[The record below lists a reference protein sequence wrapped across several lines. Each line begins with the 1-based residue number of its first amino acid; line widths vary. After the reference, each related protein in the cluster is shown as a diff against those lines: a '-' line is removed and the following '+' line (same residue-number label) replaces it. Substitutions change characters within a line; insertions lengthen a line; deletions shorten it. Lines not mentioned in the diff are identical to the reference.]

1 MAIGRDE
8 NNMRYQALS
17 IAEKSAYS
25 QINHALSSFADT
37 IDITGIDKKVDIQRV
52 IEAVLADNPQ
62 FFYINPSQMAVV
74 SSLSRRQLRLS
85 GGVRKSQAMRML
97 NEIHTVAKP
106 LIEKAVQSGHSSY
119 EQLLSIYESL
129 QERTTYDNEELNA
142 VARGKPRRLNAHN
155 AYGAFVERSAVCDG
169 FAAAFQFLSQQM
181 GYRCTIISG
190 KSDHPSYGSVAH
202 SWNIIEI
209 AGQYYHVDPTWD
221 ANHYADNREHS
232 YDWFLVDD
240 EHILTDHTWDV
251 NTTPVAAD
259 DSMLWHLKKR
269 LLVNSETE
277 IVDVFAKAAQN
288 PSKPIYLR
296 CTERVWSNKAMDEYL
311 SELLLNTAL
320 KFHSK
325 AEISY
330 SWDENTGCFFGR
342 FVLVS

>member
-1 MAIGRDE
+1 MAIVRDE
-8 NNMRYQALS
+8 NNMRYQTLS
-17 IAEKSAYS
+17 MAEKSAYS
-25 QINHALSSFADT
+25 LISHALSSFADT
-37 IDITGIDKKVDIQRV
+37 IDITGIDKKVDVQRV

-62 FFYINPSQMAVV
+62 FFFFDPSQMTIV

-97 NEIHTVAKP
+97 NEIHAVARP
-106 LIEKAVQSGHSSY
+106 LVEKAVKSASSAY
-119 EQLLSIYESL
+119 EQLLSIYDSL
-129 QERTTYDNEELNA
+129 QERITYDNEELNA
-142 VARGKPRRLNAHN
+142 VARGKPRRFNAHN
-155 AYGAFVERSAVCDG
+155 AYGTLVEKNAVCDG
-169 FAAAFQFLSQQM
+169 FAAAFQFLTQQM
-181 GYRCTIISG
+181 GYGCTVISG

-209 AGQYYHVDPTWD
+209 AGKYYHVDPTWD
-221 ANHYADNREHS
+221 ANHYADNGEHS

-259 DSMLWHLKKR
+259 DSMLWHLRKR
-269 LLVNSETE
+269 LLANSETE
-277 IVDVFAKAAQN
+277 IVDIFTRAAQN
-288 PSKPIYLR
+288 SNQPVYLR
-296 CTERVWSNKAMDEYL
+296 CTERVWSSKAMDEYL

-320 KFHSK
+320 RFHSK

-330 SWDENTGCFFGR
+330 SWDENTGCFFGK